1 MTEPARDERLAW
13 TRARIAA
20 LERLTP
26 RLLRVELEP
35 TAWHRPRAGQ
45 HVDVRLTADDG
56 YQAQRSYSLLSPPE
70 HAGCYEL
77 AIERL
82 EDGEVSPWFHEVARP
97 GDELELR
104 GPLGG
109 HFVWAREAAPPTLL
123 VGGGSGLVPLLAMVR
138 HRRAAPAGAPMVLV
152 AAARTADDVPLR
164 DELLA
169 DEAAGNGFTLRLALS
184 RESAVARPQDRAGRP
199 DAAFLAAALAPLG
212 PAAGVLAYVCGR
224 HAFVEA
230 IAAQLLA
237 LGVPAA
243 RIRTERFGG

>member
-1 MTEPARDERLAW
+1 MTEATRLAW

-26 RLLRVELEP
+26 RLLRVELQP
-35 TAWHRPRAGQ
+35 AAWHRPRAGQ
-45 HVDVRLTADDG
+45 HLDLRLTADDG

-70 HAGCYEL
+70 REGAYEV

-82 EDGEVSPWFHEVARP
+82 EDGEVSPWFHEVAQV

-109 HFVWAREAAPPTLL
+109 HFVWTREAAPPTLL

-138 HRRAAPAGAPMVLV
+138 HRRAGPAGAAMVLV
-152 AAARTADDVPLR
+152 AAARTAAEVPLR

-169 DEAAGNGFTLRLALS
+169 DEAAGRGFTLRQALS
-184 RESAVARPQDRAGRP
+184 RAAAPRPQDRAGRL
-199 DAAFLAAALAPLG
+199 DAAFLGEALGPLG
-212 PAAGVLAYVCGR
+212 PPSGVLAYLCGR
-224 HAFVEA
+224 HAFVEGV
-230 IAAQLLA
+230 AAHLGS

-243 RIRTERFGG
+243 QIRTERFGG

>member
-13 TRARIAA
+13 TRARIVA
-20 LERLTP
+20 LEPLTP
-26 RLLRVELEP
+26 RLLRVELVP
-35 TAWHRPRAGQ
+35 DAWHRPRAGQ
-45 HVDVRLTADDG
+45 HLDVRLTAADG

-70 HAGCYEL
+70 REEVYEL

-82 EDGEVSPWFHEVARP
+82 ADGEVSPWFHDVAQP
-97 GDELELR
+97 GDEFELR

-109 HFVWAREAAPPTLL
+109 HFVWTREAAPPTLL

-152 AAARTADDVPLR
+152 AAVRTADEVPLR

-169 DEAAGNGFTLRLALS
+169 DEAAGNGFTLRQALS
-184 RESAVARPQDRAGRP
+184 REAAVARVQDCAGRP
-199 DAAFLAAALAPLG
+199 DAPFLAAALAPLG
-212 PAAGVLAYVCGR
+212 PVADVLACVCGR

-237 LGVPAA
+237 LGVPAP

>member
-1 MTEPARDERLAW
+1 MTEPLRW
-13 TRARIAA
+13 TPARITA

-26 RLLRVELEP
+26 RLLRVELAP
-35 TAWHRPRAGQ
+35 AVWQRPRAGQ
-45 HVDVRLTADDG
+45 HVDLRLTADDG

-70 HAGCYEL
+70 RAGRIEL

-82 EDGEVSPWFHEVARP
+82 DDGEVSPWFHDVAQV
-97 GDELELR
+97 GDEIELR

-109 HFVWAREAAPPTLL
+109 HFVWEREDAPPTLL

-138 HRRAAPAGAPMVLV
+138 HRAAGPAGAPMVLV
-152 AAARTADDVPLR
+152 AAARTAAEVPLR

-169 DEAAGNGFTLRLALS
+169 EEAAGRGFALVQALS
-184 RESAVARPQDRAGRP
+184 REASVARAQDHAGRP
-199 DAAFLAAALAPLG
+199 DAAFLAVALRPLG
-212 PAAGVLAYVCGR
+212 APARVRAYVCGR

-230 IAAQLLA
+230 IAAQLLS

-243 RIRTERFGG
+243 HIRTERFGG